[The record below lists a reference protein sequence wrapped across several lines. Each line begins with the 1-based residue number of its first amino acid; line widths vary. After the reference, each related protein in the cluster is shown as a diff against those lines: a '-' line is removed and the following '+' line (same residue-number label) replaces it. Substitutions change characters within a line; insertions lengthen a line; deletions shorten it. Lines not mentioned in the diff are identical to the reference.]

1 MMSSRQG
8 GPDEAGQP
16 NGSEG
21 TSEWR
26 SELAA
31 SAAESARNML
41 RAGAP
46 DKEVLS
52 VVINAAEQI
61 AGENAVCS
69 ILVLDKEGLL
79 RNAASPRLPADYLAA
94 IDGLKPN
101 AHVGTCAAA
110 AATGDVVVTCDF
122 CADDKW
128 AELRHLPVALGFQG
142 AWSMP
147 IKGADGRVLGTLGTY
162 FRTRRSPAPEE
173 ITSIE
178 VLAGAAGLVLANDAA
193 RAA

>member
-1 MMSSRQG
+1 
-8 GPDEAGQP
+8 
-16 NGSEG
+16 
-21 TSEWR
+21 
-26 SELAA
+26 
-31 SAAESARNML
+31 ML
-41 RAGAP
+41 KAGAA

-52 VVINAAEQI
+52 VVIHAAEQI
-61 AGENAVCS
+61 AGENSVCS
-69 ILVLDKEGLL
+69 ILALDKDGLL

-101 AHVGTCAAA
+101 ARVGTCAAA

-128 AELRHLPVALGFQG
+128 AELRHLPLALGFQG

-162 FRTRRSPAPEE
+162 YRTRRAPAPEE
-173 ITSIE
+173 IRSIE
-178 VLAGAAGLVLANDAA
+178 VLAGAAGLILANDAG

>member
-1 MMSSRQG
+1 MMSSTQG
-8 GPDEAGQP
+8 GPDDSGQP
-16 NGSEG
+16 RGSEG

-41 RAGAP
+41 KAGAA

-52 VVINAAEQI
+52 VVINAAEEI
-61 AGENAVCS
+61 AGENSVCS
-69 ILVLDKEGLL
+69 ILALDKEGLL

-94 IDGLKPN
+94 IDGLRPN
-101 AHVGTCAAA
+101 ARVGTCAAA

-128 AELRHLPVALGFQG
+128 AELRHLPLALGFQG

-173 ITSIE
+173 IKSIE
-178 VLAGAAGLVLANDAA
+178 VLAGAAGLVLAHDAG